1 MKKLCLLVAI
11 IALIFGSAPAFASKQ
26 GIIRLGSFELTSD
39 GIGESGPVAISGR
52 QGNKGISKLTITAFG
67 KRFELD
73 EAQLAQVQGL
83 PVNGLQLSYEGGYKD
98 LGGRTLYIVF
108 SKGFTSGTADQRFLI
123 VTEDGAVTVADK
135 LR

>member
-1 MKKLCLLVAI
+1 MRKLCLLVAI
-11 IALIFGSAPAFASKQ
+11 TALIFGSASALASKE
-26 GIIRLGSFELTSD
+26 GILRLGSFELTSD
-39 GIGESGPVAISGR
+39 GIGESGPVTISGR
-52 QGNKGISKLTITAFG
+52 QGDKGISKLAITAFG

-108 SKGFTSGTADQRFLI
+108 LKGFTSGAVGQRFLI
-123 VTEDGAVTVADK
+123 VTEDGAIKVADK